1 MPNISDLEAASTF
14 WNFVSY
20 ISLVFAIFGAAIE
33 FVASWTTWLKA
44 IWKARVERTSVL
56 IVLLGSVVGL
66 VATWKLANISDQIIA
81 ILNKQVATAQIE
93 ASHAMATAAD
103 AQTRLAEARERTAR
117 IEQEVANAY
126 KAAKDAEGQ
135 ARKFEATIATSNAR
149 AEEAKQIAERERLER
164 VKLEA
169 QIAPRR
175 LSREQEKS
183 ITSSL
188 SRFRGRSLT
197 VVSYSLDVEGGV
209 LATQII
215 STLQEAGILVEEKV
229 AGLLVG
235 GSFWTGVILK
245 GPAEEQDFV
254 VALTT
259 TLMNDG
265 RLAVRNEV
273 AEFVVPA
280 GISKLREKAVFVLV
294 GAKPPLT
301 NVGK

>member
-1 MPNISDLEAASTF
+1 MPDLSHLEAASTF
-14 WNFVSY
+14 WDLVLY
-20 ISLVFAIFGAAIE
+20 ISLTFAIFGAASE
-33 FVASWTTWLKA
+33 FVANWTTWIKA
-44 IWKARVERTSVL
+44 TWKTRVEKTSVL
-56 IVLLGSVVGL
+56 VVFLGSVVGL

-81 ILNKQVATAQIE
+81 ILNKQTATAQAE
-93 ASHAMATAAD
+93 ADRAMATAAD
-103 AQTRLAEARERTAR
+103 AHTRLAEARERTAR
-117 IEQEVANAY
+117 VEQEVANAY
-126 KAAKDAEGQ
+126 KAAKDAEAQ
-135 ARKFEATIATSNAR
+135 ARKFEAIIATSNAR

-169 QIAPRR
+169 QVAPRR

-188 SRFRGRSLT
+188 SRFSGRNVT

-215 STLQEAGILVEEKV
+215 SVLKEAGILVEEKI

-245 GPAEEQDFV
+245 GPTEEQDFIA
-254 VALTT
+254 ALTT

-273 AEFVVPA
+273 AEFVVPV
-280 GISKLREKAVFVLV
+280 GISKLREKAVFILV
-294 GAKPPLT
+294 GAKPPRT
-301 NVGK
+301 NVSK

>member
-1 MPNISDLEAASTF
+1 M
-14 WNFVSY
+14 W
-20 ISLVFAIFGAAIE
+20 AAIE
-33 FVASWTTWLKA
+33 FIVSWTTWIKT
-44 IWKARVERTSVL
+44 IWKARVERTSAL

-81 ILNKQVATAQIE
+81 ILNKQVANAQIE
-93 ASHAMATAAD
+93 ASRAMTTAAD

-135 ARKFEATIATSNAR
+135 ARKFEAIIATSNAR

-169 QIAPRR
+169 QVAPRR

-183 ITSSL
+183 IISSL
-188 SRFRGRSLT
+188 SRFRGRNVT
-197 VVSYSLDVEGGV
+197 IVSYSLDVEGGV

-215 STLQEAGILVEEKV
+215 AMLQEAGILVEEKV
-229 AGLLVG
+229 GELFVG

-245 GPAEEQDFV
+245 GPAEEQNLIAALLT
-254 VALTT
+254 ALT
-259 TLMNDG
+259 NEG
-265 RLAVRNEV
+265 QLAVRNEPTK
-273 AEFVVPA
+273 FVVPV
-280 GISKLREKAVFVLV
+280 GISKLREKAVFILV
-294 GAKPPLT
+294 GAKPPRT